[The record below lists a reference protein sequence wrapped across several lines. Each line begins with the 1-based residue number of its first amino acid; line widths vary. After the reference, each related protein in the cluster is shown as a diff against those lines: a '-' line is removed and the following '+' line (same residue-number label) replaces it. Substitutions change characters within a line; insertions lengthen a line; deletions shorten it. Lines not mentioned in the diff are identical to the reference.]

1 MAKFRV
7 LIVDDSALSREV
19 LRRTLELDA
28 HITVVGEAKTGEEAV
43 SLVRALQPHLITMD
57 LNMPGMGGLK
67 AIEVLMR
74 ERPTPIVVISE
85 RSSTSGV
92 DLNYEALSRGAL
104 GLVPKSAVFGAGG
117 EEVRRFVERLRLLA
131 ESGLDDDK
139 NPPPALAPPP
149 PIPLSN
155 EKPLLLGLGAST
167 GGPRA
172 LARLLSSLPRD
183 FPLPIAVVQHM
194 AEDFFDSFVR
204 FLRDASGHAVEQ
216 ANASTKFE
224 PGKVYVAPP
233 RMELFVRENLTV
245 KLLPPPPNSIISPS
259 VDSLFFSMATA
270 LKGRA
275 IGVLLTGMGDD
286 GAQGLLRMRRMGA
299 RTIVQDKASCAVF
312 GMPRAAMEL
321 GAAEHVMSLA
331 TIGPF
336 LIQAARGGPNAP
348 SAQLSA
354 VPAPPPPPSAPR
366 PAAGVSAL
374 PPPPLIREKRTVLVV
389 DDQATDLETARVTL
403 QRAGFDVLL
412 LDNPLML
419 ARTLRRNVV
428 DVVVL
433 EPELKTMKGAVVVQT
448 LRSHGLGTVPICLW
462 SFADEATLST
472 RLRECQA
479 SGSVRK
485 GDPDGLVRAVGKLVR
500 QIIENDKTS

>member
-1 MAKFRV
+1 MTKFRV

-28 HITVVGEAKTGEEAV
+28 HLSVVGEAKTGEEAV
-43 SLVRALQPHLITMD
+43 TLVRALKPDLVTMD

-104 GLVPKSAVFGAGG
+104 ELVPKSAVFGAGD
-117 EEVRRFVERLRLLA
+117 EEVRRFVERLRMLA
-131 ESGLDDDK
+131 EAGLDQEEK
-139 NPPPALAPPP
+139 PAQHAPAP
-149 PIPLSN
+149 PIPVST
-155 EKPLLLGLGAST
+155 EKPLLLGIGAST

-172 LARLLSSLPRD
+172 LAKLLSSLPRD

-204 FLRDASGHAVEQ
+204 FLKDASGHPVEQ
-216 ANASTKFE
+216 ATPTTKFE

-233 RMELFVRENLTV
+233 RQELFVRENLTV

-270 LKGRA
+270 LKGRS

-299 RTIVQDKASCAVF
+299 RTIVQDKVSCAVF

-321 GAAEHVMSLA
+321 GAAEHVMALQA
-331 TIGPF
+331 IAPF
-336 LIQAARGGPNAP
+336 LTQAAKGGEGPSVPLPAAPPMAARSSPAAAP
-348 SAQLSA
+348 SPA
-354 VPAPPPPPSAPR
+354 APPPPAR
-366 PAAGVSAL
+366 D
-374 PPPPLIREKRTVLVV
+374 KKTVLIL
-389 DDQATDLETARVTL
+389 DDGASDLELARVTL
-403 QRAGFDVLL
+403 QRAGFEVLV

-448 LRSHGLGTVPICLW
+448 LRSHGLGTVPIALW
-462 SFADEATLST
+462 SSADENTLSL
-472 RLRECQA
+472 RMRECQA
-479 SGSVRK
+479 SGSLRK
-485 GDPDGLVRAVGKLVR
+485 GDPGGLVKLVNR
-500 QIIENDKTS
+500 LAKV

>member
-28 HITVVGEAKTGEEAV
+28 HLTVAGEAKTGEEAV
-43 SLVRALQPHLITMD
+43 SLVRSLQPHLITMD

-104 GLVPKSAVFGAGG
+104 ELVPKSAVFGAGD

-131 ESGLDDDK
+131 ESGLEDDEK
-139 NPPPALAPPP
+139 PQAPLAPAP
-149 PIPLSN
+149 PIPVST
-155 EKPLLLGLGAST
+155 EKPLLLGIGAST

-172 LARLLSSLPRD
+172 LAKLLSSLPRD

-204 FLRDASGHAVEQ
+204 FLRDASGHPVEQ
-216 ANASTKFE
+216 ANATTKFE

-233 RMELFVRENLTV
+233 RQELFVRENLTV

-270 LKGRA
+270 MKGRS

-299 RTIVQDKASCAVF
+299 RTIIQDKATCAVF

-321 GAAEHVMSLA
+321 GAAEHVMALTA
-331 TIGPF
+331 IGPF
-336 LIQAARGGPNAP
+336 LVQAAKGGAVTPVP
-348 SAQLSA
+348 S
-354 VPAPPPPPSAPR
+354 PSAPPL
-366 PAAGVSAL
+366 PAPASPTSRSGSFPVATA
-374 PPPPLIREKRTVLVV
+374 PREKRTVLVV
-389 DDQATDLETARVTL
+389 DDQESDLELARASL
-403 QRAGFDVLL
+403 QRAGFEVLT

-419 ARTLRRNVV
+419 ARTLRKNII
-428 DVVVL
+428 DLVVL
-433 EPELKTMKGAVVVQT
+433 EPELKTMKGVVVVQA
-448 LRSHGLGTVPICLW
+448 LRSHGLSTVPICLW
-462 SFADEATLST
+462 SAADEGTLSA
-472 RLRECQA
+472 RVRECQA

-485 GDPDGLVRAVGKLVR
+485 GDPAALIRLVSKLTK
-500 QIIENDKTS
+500 QP

>member
-19 LRRTLELDA
+19 LRRTLELDP
-28 HITVVGEAKTGEEAV
+28 HLTVCGEAKTGEEAV
-43 SLVRALQPHLITMD
+43 TLVRSLKPDLVTMD

-104 GLVPKSAVFGAGG
+104 ELVPKSAVFGAGD

-131 ESGLDDDK
+131 ESGLDEEK
-139 NPPPALAPPP
+139 PTQLAPAP
-149 PIPLSN
+149 PIPVSS
-155 EKPLLLGLGAST
+155 EKPLLLGIGAST

-172 LARLLSSLPRD
+172 LAKLLSSLPRD
-183 FPLPIAVVQHM
+183 FPLPVAVVQHM

-204 FLRDASGHAVEQ
+204 FLRDSSGHRVEQ
-216 ANASTKFE
+216 ATAATTFE

-233 RMELFVRENLTV
+233 RRELFVRENLTV

-321 GAAEHVMSLA
+321 GAAEHVMDLNH
-331 TIGPF
+331 IGAF
-336 LIQAARGGPNAP
+336 LTQAAKGGSMTSPAAVSTPTSAP
-348 SAQLSA
+348 A
-354 VPAPPPPPSAPR
+354 VTRASNSRPPEPPAP
-366 PAAGVSAL
+366 
-374 PPPPLIREKRTVLVV
+374 REKRTVLVV
-389 DDQATDLETARVTL
+389 DDQATDLELARVTL
-403 QRAGFDVLL
+403 QRAGFEVLT

-462 SFADEATLST
+462 SSTDEGTLST
-472 RLRECQA
+472 RVRECQA
-479 SGSVRK
+479 SGSLRK
-485 GDPDGLVRAVGKLVR
+485 GDPAALVRAVGKLTAR
-500 QIIENDKTS
+500 

>member
-19 LRRTLELDA
+19 LRRTLELDS
-28 HITVVGEAKTGEEAV
+28 HLQVVGEAKTGEEAV
-43 SLVRALQPHLITMD
+43 TLVRALKPHLVTMD

-104 GLVPKSAVFGAGG
+104 ELVPKSAVFGAGD
-117 EEVRRFVERLRLLA
+117 EEVRRFVDRLRLLA
-131 ESGLDDDK
+131 ESGLEEEDK
-139 NPPPALAPPP
+139 SPAQNAPAP
-149 PIPLSN
+149 PIPVST
-155 EKPLLLGLGAST
+155 EKPLLLGIGAST

-172 LARLLSSLPRD
+172 LAKLLSSLPRD

-204 FLRDASGHAVEQ
+204 FLRDASGHPVEQ
-216 ANASTKFE
+216 ATPTTKFE

-233 RMELFVRENLTV
+233 RQELFVRENLTV

-299 RTIVQDKASCAVF
+299 RTIIQDKASCAVF

-321 GAAEHVMSLA
+321 GAAEHVMSLT
-331 TIGPF
+331 TIAPF
-336 LIQAARGGPNAP
+336 LTQAAKGGEGP
-348 SAQLSA
+348 SL
-354 VPAPPPPPSAPR
+354 PPPSAPQ
-366 PAAGVSAL
+366 PAGRFSAPAPSPV
-374 PPPPLIREKRTVLVV
+374 PPPREKKTVLIV
-389 DDQATDLETARVTL
+389 DDGVTELESARVTL
-403 QRAGFDVLL
+403 QRAGFEVLL

-448 LRSHGLGTVPICLW
+448 LRSHGLTVPILLW
-462 SFADEATLST
+462 SSAEESVLSL

-485 GDPDGLVRAVGKLVR
+485 GDPASLVRLVGKLSR
-500 QIIENDKTS
+500 AEKS

>member
-19 LRRTLELDA
+19 LRRTLELDP
-28 HITVVGEAKTGEEAV
+28 HLTVAGEAKTGEEAV
-43 SLVRALQPHLITMD
+43 TLVRSLHPDLVTMD

-104 GLVPKSAVFGAGG
+104 ELVPKSAVFGAGD

-131 ESGLDDDK
+131 ESGLDEEK
-139 NPPPALAPPP
+139 PTQLAPAP
-149 PIPLSN
+149 PIPVST
-155 EKPLLLGLGAST
+155 EKPLLLGIGAST

-172 LARLLSSLPRD
+172 LAKLLSSLPRD

-204 FLRDASGHAVEQ
+204 FLRDASGHQVEQ
-216 ANASTKFE
+216 ANANTIFE

-233 RMELFVRENLTV
+233 RRELFVRENLSV
-245 KLLPPPPNSIISPS
+245 KLLPPPPNAIISPS

-270 LKGRA
+270 LKGRS

-321 GAAEHVMSLA
+321 GAAEHVMDLNVIA
-331 TIGPF
+331 GF
-336 LIQAARGGPNAP
+336 LTQAVRGGTNMPPPAVAAPVAAAR
-348 SAQLSA
+348 
-354 VPAPPPPPSAPR
+354 PAITPTNSRAR
-366 PAAGVSAL
+366 EPAT
-374 PPPPLIREKRTVLVV
+374 PREKRTVLVV
-389 DDQATDLETARVTL
+389 DDAAADLETARATL
-403 QRAGFDVLL
+403 QRAGFEVLT

-419 ARTLRRNVV
+419 ARMLRRNVV

-433 EPELKTMKGAVVVQT
+433 EPELETMKGAVVVQT
-448 LRSHGLGTVPICLW
+448 LRTHGLGTVPICLW
-462 SFADEATLST
+462 SAIDEGTLST
-472 RLRECQA
+472 RMRECQA

-485 GDPDGLVRAVGKLVR
+485 GDPAALVRVVAKLAAR
-500 QIIENDKTS
+500 

>member
-19 LRRTLELDA
+19 LRRTLELDP
-28 HITVVGEAKTGEEAV
+28 HLTVVGEAKTGEEAV
-43 SLVRALQPHLITMD
+43 TLVRSLHPDLVTMD

-104 GLVPKSAVFGAGG
+104 ELVPKSAVFGAGD

-131 ESGLDDDK
+131 ESGLDEEK
-139 NPPPALAPPP
+139 PTQLAPAP
-149 PIPLSN
+149 PIPVST
-155 EKPLLLGLGAST
+155 EKPLLLGIGAST

-172 LARLLSSLPRD
+172 LAKLLSSLPRD

-204 FLRDASGHAVEQ
+204 FLRDASGHRVEQ
-216 ANASTKFE
+216 ANASTTFE

-233 RMELFVRENLTV
+233 RKELFVRENLTV
-245 KLLPPPPNSIISPS
+245 KLLPAPPNSIISPS

-270 LKGRA
+270 LKGRS

-321 GAAEHVMSLA
+321 GAAEHVMDLSVIA
-331 TIGPF
+331 GF
-336 LIQAARGGPNAP
+336 LTQAARGGTNM
-348 SAQLSA
+348 
-354 VPAPPPPPSAPR
+354 PPPAVAAPVAAAR
-366 PAAGVSAL
+366 PAITPTNSRAREPAT
-374 PPPPLIREKRTVLVV
+374 PREKRTVLVV
-389 DDQATDLETARVTL
+389 DDAAADLETARATL
-403 QRAGFDVLL
+403 QRAGFEVLT

-419 ARTLRRNVV
+419 ARMLRRNVV

-433 EPELKTMKGAVVVQT
+433 EPELETMKGAVVVQT
-448 LRSHGLGTVPICLW
+448 LRTHGLGTVPICLW
-462 SFADEATLST
+462 SAIDEGTLST
-472 RLRECQA
+472 RMRECQA

-485 GDPDGLVRAVGKLVR
+485 GDPAALVRVVSKLAAR
-500 QIIENDKTS
+500 

>member
-28 HITVVGEAKTGEEAV
+28 RITVVGEAKTGEEAV
-43 SLVRALQPHLITMD
+43 SLVRSLQPHLITMD

-85 RSSTSGV
+85 RSSTSGL

-104 GLVPKSAVFGAGG
+104 ELVPKSAVFGAGD

-131 ESGLDDDK
+131 ESGLEDEDK
-139 NPPPALAPPP
+139 PPPALAPAP
-149 PIPLSN
+149 PIPVST
-155 EKPLLLGLGAST
+155 EKPLLLGVGAST

-172 LARLLSSLPRD
+172 LAKLLSSLPRD

-216 ANASTKFE
+216 ANAATKFE

-233 RMELFVRENLTV
+233 RQELFVRENLTV

-321 GAAEHVMSLA
+321 GAAEHVMSLS

-336 LIQAARGGPNAP
+336 LTQAVRGGTNTP
-348 SAQLSA
+348 SAQA
-354 VPAPPPPPSAPR
+354 VPAPPPSAPR
-366 PAAGVSAL
+366 PSTGSAL
-374 PPPPLIREKRTVLVV
+374 PAPPLTREKRTVLVV
-389 DDQATDLETARVTL
+389 DDQQSELEVARVCL

-419 ARTLRRNVV
+419 ARMLRRNVV

-462 SFADEATLST
+462 STADEGTLST

-485 GDPDGLVRAVGKLVR
+485 GDPDALVRAVGKLLR
-500 QIIENDKTS
+500 HTAQNDKTS

>member
-1 MAKFRV
+1 MTTFRV

-19 LRRTLELDA
+19 LRRTLESDA
-28 HITVVGEAKTGEEAV
+28 HLTVVGEAKTGEEAV
-43 SLVRALQPHLITMD
+43 TLVRALQPHLITMD

-104 GLVPKSAVFGAGG
+104 ELVPKSAVFGADDDGLKS
-117 EEVRRFVERLRLLA
+117 FVDRLRALA
-131 ESGLDDDK
+131 EAGLDQDDR
-139 NPPPALAPPP
+139 PAPTLTPAPT
-149 PIPLSN
+149 IPVST
-155 EKPLLLGLGAST
+155 ERPLLLGIGSST

-172 LARLLSSLPRD
+172 LAKLLSSLPRD

-204 FLRDASGHAVEQ
+204 FLKDASGFPVEQ
-216 ANASTKFE
+216 AGPTTTLAA
-224 PGKVYVAPP
+224 GRVYVAPP
-233 RMELFVRENLTV
+233 RQELFVKETMTV
-245 KLLPPPPNSIISPS
+245 KLLPPPPRSIISPS

-270 LKGRA
+270 LKGRS

-312 GMPRAAMEL
+312 GMPRAALEL
-321 GAAEHVMSLA
+321 GAAEHVLGLTDIAPFLA
-331 TIGPF
+331 TV
-336 LIQAARGGPNAP
+336 ARGAPNAP
-348 SAQLSA
+348 PAPAVSVSTTPSTKISSAQLPA
-354 VPAPPPPPSAPR
+354 VSL
-366 PAAGVSAL
+366 SDK
-374 PPPPLIREKRTVLVV
+374 KRVLVV
-389 DDQATDLETARVTL
+389 DDQPEALDAAKGVLERN
-403 QRAGFDVLL
+403 GFEVLT

-419 ARTLRRNVV
+419 ARTLRRTPV

-433 EPELKTMKGAVVVQT
+433 EPELKTMKGAIVVQT
-448 LRSHGLGTVPICLW
+448 LRAHGMGTVPIALCSSL
-462 SFADEATLST
+462 DEATLQT
-472 RLRECQA
+472 RARECQA
-479 SGSVRK
+479 LGSVRK
-485 GDPDGLVRAVGKLVR
+485 GDAAALVRLVR
-500 QIIENDKTS
+500 RLVSPK

>member
-1 MAKFRV
+1 MMKFRV

-28 HITVVGEAKTGEEAV
+28 HLTVVGEAKTGEEAV
-43 SLVRALQPHLITMD
+43 TLVRALKPNLVTMD

-104 GLVPKSAVFGAGG
+104 ELVPKSAVFGAGD
-117 EEVRRFVERLRLLA
+117 EEVRRFVDRLRLLA
-131 ESGLDDDK
+131 ESGLDEEEK
-139 NPPPALAPPP
+139 PPAKPAPGP
-149 PIPLSN
+149 PIPVST
-155 EKPLLLGLGAST
+155 EKPLLLGIGAST

-172 LARLLSSLPRD
+172 LAKLLSALPRD

-204 FLRDASGHAVEQ
+204 FLRDSSGHPVEQ
-216 ANASTKFE
+216 ASSTTKFE
-224 PGKVYVAPP
+224 AGRVYVAPP
-233 RMELFVRENLTV
+233 RQELFVRENLSV

-270 LKGRA
+270 LKGRS

-321 GAAEHVMSLA
+321 GAAEHVMPLMA
-331 TIGPF
+331 MGPF
-336 LIQAARGGPNAP
+336 LAQSARGGEGPMISPPTAP
-348 SAQLSA
+348 AA
-354 VPAPPPPPSAPR
+354 AAKFVTPAPAPAPASAPR
-366 PAAGVSAL
+366 
-374 PPPPLIREKRTVLVV
+374 REKKTILVV
-389 DDQATDLETARVTL
+389 DDRAADLEMARVTL
-403 QRAGFDVLL
+403 QKAGFDVLT

-428 DVVVL
+428 DLVVL
-433 EPELKTMKGAVVVQT
+433 EPELETMKGAVVVQA
-448 LRSHGLGTVPICLW
+448 LRSHGLGTIPICLW
-462 SFADEATLST
+462 SAIDENTLSV

-485 GDPDGLVRAVGKLVR
+485 GDPSALVRLV
-500 QIIENDKTS
+500 ILLAKS

>member
-1 MAKFRV
+1 
-7 LIVDDSALSREV
+7 V
-19 LRRTLELDA
+19 LRRTLELEPRLQ
-28 HITVVGEAKTGEEAV
+28 VVGEAKTGEEAV
-43 SLVRALQPHLITMD
+43 AQVRALQPHLITMD

-67 AIEVLMR
+67 AIEVLMKD
-74 ERPTPIVVISE
+74 RPTPIVVISE

-104 GLVPKSAVFGAGG
+104 ELVPKSAVFGAGDQ
-117 EEVRRFVERLRLLA
+117 EVRHFVERLRLLA
-131 ESGLDDDK
+131 AAGLDEDDK
-139 NPPPALAPPP
+139 VQAPAAAAPP
-149 PIPLSN
+149 IAVSTERPLM
-155 EKPLLLGLGAST
+155 LGIGSST

-172 LARLLSSLPRD
+172 LAKVLSALPRD

-204 FLRDASGHAVEQ
+204 FLRDASGHPVEQ
-216 ANASTKFE
+216 ATATSHFE

-233 RMELFVRENLTV
+233 RQEMFVKENMTV

-259 VDSLFFSMATA
+259 VDSLFFSMATSM
-270 LKGRA
+270 KGR
-275 IGVLLTGMGDD
+275 GLGLLLTGMGDD

-321 GAAEHVMSLA
+321 GAAEHVMALTA
-331 TIGPF
+331 IAPF
-336 LIQAARGGPNAP
+336 LSQAVKGGLQTPAP
-348 SAQLSA
+348 AVAVAA
-354 VPAPPPPPSAPR
+354 VPTAPAKRPSESNL
-366 PAAGVSAL
+366 PAVTTV
-374 PPPPLIREKRTVLVV
+374 REKKTVLVV
-389 DDQATDLETARVTL
+389 DDQPSDLELARATL
-403 QRAGFDVLL
+403 QRAGFEVLT

-433 EPELKTMKGAVVVQT
+433 EPELTTMKGAIVVQT
-448 LRSHGLGTVPICLW
+448 LRAHGLGTVPICLW
-462 SFADEATLST
+462 SSADEATLQT

-485 GDPDGLVRAVGKLVR
+485 GDPAALVRAVGKLTR
-500 QIIENDKTS
+500 S

>member
-1 MAKFRV
+1 MAKYRV

-28 HITVVGEAKTGEEAV
+28 RLTVVGEAKTGEEAV
-43 SLVRALQPHLITMD
+43 AQVRLLQPQLITMD

-67 AIEVLMR
+67 AIEVLMK
-74 ERPTPIVVISE
+74 EHPTPIVVISE

-92 DLNYEALSRGAL
+92 DLNYEAISRGAL
-104 GLVPKSAVFGAGG
+104 ELVPKSAVFGAGD
-117 EEVRRFVERLRLLA
+117 EEVRRFVERLRMLA
-131 ESGLDDDK
+131 EAGVDEDQQQVAAA
-139 NPPPALAPPP
+139 PAP
-149 PIPLSN
+149 PIPVSN

-172 LARLLSSLPRD
+172 LAKLLSALPRD
-183 FPLPIAVVQHM
+183 FPIPIAVVQHM

-204 FLRDASGHAVEQ
+204 FLRDASGHPVEQ
-216 ANASTKFE
+216 ANAATHFE

-233 RMELFVRENLTV
+233 RQEMFVKENLTV

-270 LKGRA
+270 LKGRS

-299 RTIVQDKASCAVF
+299 RTVVQDKASCAVY
-312 GMPRAAMEL
+312 GMPKAAVEL
-321 GAAEHVMSLA
+321 GAAEHVLDLS
-331 TIGPF
+331 TIGAF
-336 LIQAARGGPNAP
+336 LTQAVKGGPSPATP
-348 SAQLSA
+348 ARPA
-354 VPAPPPPPSAPR
+354 APPPAAAPTR
-366 PAAGVSAL
+366 KSSESLPQVVAPA
-374 PPPPLIREKRTVLVV
+374 RDKKTVLIV
-389 DDQATDLETARVTL
+389 DDQATAMEATRQSLE
-403 QRAGFDVLL
+403 RAGYEVLT

-428 DVVVL
+428 DLVVL

-448 LRSHGLGTVPICLW
+448 LRTHGLTIPIFLL
-462 SFADEATLST
+462 SSIDELTLNQ
-472 RLRECQA
+472 RVRECQA
-479 SGSVRK
+479 AGSIRK
-485 GDPDGLVRAVGKLVR
+485 GDSAGLMRAVAKLLR
-500 QIIENDKTS
+500 

>member
-1 MAKFRV
+1 MTKFRV

-28 HITVVGEAKTGEEAV
+28 HLSVVGEAKTGEEAV
-43 SLVRALQPHLITMD
+43 TLVRALKPDLVTMD

-104 GLVPKSAVFGAGG
+104 ELVPKSAVFGAGD
-117 EEVRRFVERLRLLA
+117 EEVRRFVERLRMLA
-131 ESGLDDDK
+131 EAGLDEEEK
-139 NPPPALAPPP
+139 PAQQAPAP
-149 PIPLSN
+149 PIPVST
-155 EKPLLLGLGAST
+155 EKPLLLGIGAST

-172 LARLLSSLPRD
+172 LAKLLSSLPRD
-183 FPLPIAVVQHM
+183 FPLPIAIVQHM

-204 FLRDASGHAVEQ
+204 FLKDASGHPVEQ
-216 ANASTKFE
+216 ATPATKFE

-233 RMELFVRENLTV
+233 RQELFVRENLTV

-270 LKGRA
+270 LKGRS

-299 RTIVQDKASCAVF
+299 RTIVQDKVSCAVF

-321 GAAEHVMSLA
+321 GAAEHVMALQA
-331 TIGPF
+331 IAPF
-336 LIQAARGGPNAP
+336 LTQAVKGGEGPSLPLPSAPPMGARSPPAAAP
-348 SAQLSA
+348 SPA
-354 VPAPPPPPSAPR
+354 APPPPAR
-366 PAAGVSAL
+366 D
-374 PPPPLIREKRTVLVV
+374 KKTVLIL
-389 DDQATDLETARVTL
+389 DDGASDLELARVTL
-403 QRAGFDVLL
+403 QRAGFEVLV

-448 LRSHGLGTVPICLW
+448 LRSHGLGTVPIALW
-462 SFADEATLST
+462 SSADENTLSL
-472 RLRECQA
+472 RMRECQA
-479 SGSVRK
+479 SGSLRK
-485 GDPDGLVRAVGKLVR
+485 GDPGGLVKLVNR
-500 QIIENDKTS
+500 LAKV

>member
-19 LRRTLELDA
+19 LRRTLELDS
-28 HITVVGEAKTGEEAV
+28 HLTVVGEAKTGEEAV
-43 SLVRALQPHLITMD
+43 ALVRSLQPHLITMD

-104 GLVPKSAVFGAGG
+104 ELVPKSAVFGAGD

-131 ESGLDDDK
+131 ESGLEEDDR
-139 NPPPALAPPP
+139 PQAPVAPAP
-149 PIPLSN
+149 PIPVST
-155 EKPLLLGLGAST
+155 EKPLLLGIGAST

-172 LARLLSSLPRD
+172 LAKLLSSLPRD

-204 FLRDASGHAVEQ
+204 FLRDASGHPVEQ
-216 ANASTKFE
+216 ANAATKFE
-224 PGKVYVAPP
+224 AGKVYVAPP
-233 RMELFVRENLTV
+233 RQELFVRENLTV

-270 LKGRA
+270 LKGRS

-321 GAAEHVMSLA
+321 GAAEHVMALTSIA
-331 TIGPF
+331 PF
-336 LIQAARGGPNAP
+336 LSQAVKGGLNT
-348 SAQLSA
+348 
-354 VPAPPPPPSAPR
+354 PAPAVAPAAVAAAPAKRPSESNLAAVTAPR
-366 PAAGVSAL
+366 
-374 PPPPLIREKRTVLVV
+374 EKKTVLVV
-389 DDQATDLETARVTL
+389 DDQAADLELARATL
-403 QRAGFDVLL
+403 QRAGFDVLT

-433 EPELKTMKGAVVVQT
+433 EPELTTMKGAIVVQT
-448 LRSHGLGTVPICLW
+448 LRAHGLGTVPICLW
-462 SFADEATLST
+462 SSADEATLQT

-485 GDPDGLVRAVGKLVR
+485 GDPAALVRVVGKLAR
-500 QIIENDKTS
+500 G